1 MKLKTVKR
9 VYYMLLILCIIVS
22 IVGYHFLD
30 LIVYIMAGGIPLAA
44 MGVLLHKY
52 WRCPVCG
59 TQLGK
64 MKVDSIITCPQ
75 CGEKVNID
83 D

>member
-44 MGVLLHKY
+44 MGVLLSKY

-59 TQLGK
+59 APLGK
-64 MKVDSIITCPQ
+64 MNVDSIITCPK
-75 CGEKVNID
+75 CGKKVNID

>member
-30 LIVYIMAGGIPLAA
+30 LIVYIMAGGILLAA

-59 TQLGK
+59 APLGK
-64 MKVDSIITCPQ
+64 MNVDSILTCPQ
-75 CGEKVNID
+75 CGNKVKTNE
-83 D
+83 